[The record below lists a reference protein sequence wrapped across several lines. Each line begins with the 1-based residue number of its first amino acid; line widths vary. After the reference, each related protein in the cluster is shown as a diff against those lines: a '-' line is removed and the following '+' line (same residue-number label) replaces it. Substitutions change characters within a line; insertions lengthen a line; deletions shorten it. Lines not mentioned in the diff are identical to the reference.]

1 MLPSFLICKFTPT
14 DAMFDTTPL
23 LTLITV
29 IWFGAEVREKN
40 WLFWAQTQPVYFDL
54 IKIGQLI
61 KKWHYGWTKSFDVLS
76 PGNLISMALV
86 LTLMMSK
93 NHGNT

>member
-61 KKWHYGWTKSFDVLS
+61 KKV
-76 PGNLISMALV
+76 
-86 LTLMMSK
+86 TLWL
-93 NHGNT
+93 NQEFWRFYLG